1 MACALTEANQVFTV
15 CKALFREK
23 LEERNWREP
32 CSQRMFQTRRKRQ
45 GDGKGVMMANFR
57 SRLAIQMSCPCMYAC
72 MLVCACECMKER
84 AEGEMFIN
92 SV

>member
-1 MACALTEANQVFTV
+1 MACALTETNQVFTV

-32 CSQRMFQTRRKRQ
+32 CSQRMFQTGRKRQ

-57 SRLAIQMSCPCMYAC
+57 SRLAIQMSCPYMR
-72 MLVCACECMKER
+72 VCACECMKEM
-84 AEGEMFIN
+84 AEGEMFIY